1 MCLAVGLAR
10 YNTWN
15 DIFLMKYITEK
26 RNQKQRKKTESE
38 SKRATRGKR
47 LRCGGGWLYI
57 FLL

>member
-38 SKRATRGKR
+38 SKRATRGKQ
-47 LRCGGGWLYI
+47 LRCGGAWLYI